1 MTRWQSPRAIVLR
14 RLGLF
19 GLTLL
24 PALAWSESFDI
35 EVLFVKPLAALA
47 VTEEQLTLREA
58 PEWPAQALRFDAP
71 RPANPG
77 QAEAL
82 WHSPG
87 QGPTLRWVTPGFSP
101 DLDTFLT
108 ELGTLRSAKAT
119 TLRALKRLETLRWA
133 PALGP
138 PRPLPFFLTP
148 EGRSI
153 PARGLRQA
161 PTLTPVLVHDDPR
174 EDDSEPWRLLTAQEL
189 RFGGARRS
197 LARSAEFRVL
207 GHFGWR
213 AALQENAP
221 TLPLALW
228 LPEDA
233 TTPRLTG
240 SLAVDLRRF
249 LHLSGTV
256 FLQEAD
262 GWLEIPLA
270 RRMRSEELHHIDHP
284 RLAVLIEV
292 RPVAP

>member
-1 MTRWQSPRAIVLR
+1 VAR
-14 RLGLF
+14 RLFLVA
-19 GLTLL
+19 LALL
-24 PALAWSESFDI
+24 PALARSESFDI

-47 VTEEQLTLREA
+47 ITEEQLTVREA

-87 QGPTLRWVTPGFSP
+87 QGPTLRWVTPGLSP
-101 DLDTFLT
+101 DLDAFLD
-108 ELGTLRSAKAT
+108 ELAELQASEGGGLGTLKN
-119 TLRALKRLETLRWA
+119 LEPLRWDR
-133 PALGP
+133 ALGP
-138 PRPLPFFLTP
+138 PRPLAFYLAP

-153 PARGLRQA
+153 PAFGLRQA
-161 PTLTPVLVHDDPR
+161 PALTPALAQR
-174 EDDSEPWRLLTAQEL
+174 EATEDDADRWRPLTAREL

-197 LARSAEFRVL
+197 LARSADFRVV

-213 AALQENAP
+213 AVLEENEA

-228 LPEDA
+228 LPEDEG
-233 TTPRLTG
+233 TPELTG

-256 FLQEAD
+256 FVQDGE

-292 RPVAP
+292 RPLEP

>member
-1 MTRWQSPRAIVLR
+1 MAR
-14 RLGLF
+14 RLFLLGLA
-19 GLTLL
+19 LL
-24 PALAWSESFDI
+24 PILARSESFDV
-35 EVLFVKPLAALA
+35 EVLFVKPLAELA
-47 VTEEQLTLREA
+47 STEELLTVREA
-58 PEWPAQALRFDAP
+58 PEWPAQAQRFDAP

-82 WHSPG
+82 WHSAG
-87 QGPTLRWVTPGFSP
+87 QGPTLRWVTPGLSP
-101 DLDTFLT
+101 KFDAFLD
-108 ELGTLRSAKAT
+108 ELARLRHPEALGLAAIEGLEG
-119 TLRALKRLETLRWA
+119 LRPLRT
-133 PALGP
+133 LGP
-138 PRPLPFFLTP
+138 PRPLAFFLAP
-148 EGRSI
+148 EGRSV
-153 PARGLRQA
+153 PAFGLRQA
-161 PTLTPVLVHDDPR
+161 PALTPALAQGEED
-174 EDDSEPWRLLTAQEL
+174 EDDTDRWRRLTAREL

-197 LARSAEFRVL
+197 LARSADFRVL

-213 AALQENAP
+213 AVLEENEA

-228 LPEDA
+228 LPEDED
-233 TTPRLTG
+233 TPGLTG

-256 FLQEAD
+256 FMQEGD

>member
-1 MTRWQSPRAIVLR
+1 MAR
-14 RLGLF
+14 RLFLVA
-19 GLTLL
+19 LALL
-24 PALAWSESFDI
+24 PALARSESFDI

-47 VTEEQLTLREA
+47 ITEEQLTVREA

-87 QGPTLRWVTPGFSP
+87 QGPTLRWVTPGLSP
-101 DLDTFLT
+101 DLDAFLD
-108 ELGTLRSAKAT
+108 ELAQ
-119 TLRALKRLETLRWA
+119 LRASDGGGLGRLQNLEPLHWVR
-133 PALGP
+133 ALGP
-138 PRPLPFFLTP
+138 PRPLAFYLAPQ
-148 EGRSI
+148 GRSV
-153 PARGLRQA
+153 PAFELRQA
-161 PTLTPVLVHDDPR
+161 PALTPALALR
-174 EDDSEPWRLLTAQEL
+174 EADKDATDRWRPLTAREL

-213 AALQENAP
+213 AVLEENEA

-228 LPEDA
+228 LPEHED
-233 TTPRLTG
+233 TPGLAG

-256 FLQEAD
+256 FVQDGE

-292 RPVAP
+292 RPLEP